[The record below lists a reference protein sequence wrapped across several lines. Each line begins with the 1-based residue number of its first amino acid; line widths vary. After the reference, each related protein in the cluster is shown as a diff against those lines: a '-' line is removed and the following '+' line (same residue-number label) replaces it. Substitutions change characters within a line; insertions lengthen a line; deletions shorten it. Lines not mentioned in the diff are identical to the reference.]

1 MEVSL
6 NKKIYF
12 LSDFHLGAPNAAGSL
27 IREKIIIKFLNEI
40 KVDADQIFIVGDLF
54 DFWYEYK
61 KVVPKGY
68 VRILGKLAELTDD
81 GIPIHFFVGNHDMW
95 MKDYFQTEL
104 NIPVYFEPAPFEFAG
119 KKFLVGHG
127 DGLGPGDH
135 GYKFIKKLFRNK
147 ACNWLFGILP
157 PYIGMSIA
165 HYFSKKSRAQTGQSN
180 EIFLGED
187 GEWLITYCK
196 EVLKTDFYDYFI
208 FGHRH
213 LPIDFKLTEKSRY
226 INLGDWIKYFS
237 YAVFDSQTTEL
248 KYYEK

>member
-12 LSDFHLGAPNAAGSL
+12 LSDFHLGAPNAAESL